1 MSGEWKRVHLHELLG
16 SEHVQ
21 RCGEVREMNDRLGRV
36 DIHGSSRKIH
46 VISSRGCN
54 MNATMCMRCMFNSNI
69 IWVQTPF

>member
-1 MSGEWKRVHLHELLG
+1 MSGEWKRVHLHELLW

-21 RCGEVREMNDRLGRV
+21 RRGEVREMNDRLGRA

-46 VISSRGCN
+46 VISSTGHDA
-54 MNATMCMRCMFNSNI
+54 NATMCTRNLNII